1 MYPSVDDIHSSPDEA
16 PSPAYEEREG
26 QTKNGAK
33 PDEYRRRQMIL
44 NTWVQGGKKGAAELR
59 KQCQALKPRSA
70 KLAFLMMHV
79 VPHEMKPKKPFRPS
93 KFTQADAIEKEVRT
107 ITMVKKLC

>member
-1 MYPSVDDIHSSPDEA
+1 MKPLRP
-16 PSPAYEEREG
+16 PMKKGKGKP
-26 QTKNGAK
+26 KNGVK
-33 PDEYRRRQMIL
+33 TDEYRRRQMIL